1 MAAVAFIFMII
12 AIVLQSAGGAPL
24 ISQDTNLIM
33 DEDAENNGTQKSS
46 LLEDGLFEGDIAITE
61 DLIHLHYNFSSIPG
75 GEKYMTHK
83 DETTEG
89 GEGISKRAAV
99 RSNLRL
105 WTNRIVPYKFSTS
118 IQTFGRPL
126 TTRSAIDQLSLVTQY
141 AGMGYNVLQASPE
154 GDFNRG
160 GIDPGIKTTRFVFK
174 HTYNGGKR
182 AFYRGRA
189 MSVPDQVE
197 FHMTQA
203 CSRRETT
210 NAYSGQT
217 SYKNELSVNVESSGK
232 CMSNIVAIAPVYCC
246 CLLFVF
252 LILQQVM
259 NSSSLLT
266 LR

>member
-1 MAAVAFIFMII
+1 MNLMILSFALLVSAFQ
-12 AIVLQSAGGAPL
+12 AQL
-24 ISQDTNLIM
+24 
-33 DEDAENNGTQKSS
+33 
-46 LLEDGLFEGDIAITE
+46 
-61 DLIHLHYNFSSIPG
+61 
-75 GEKYMTHK
+75 
-83 DETTEG
+83 
-89 GEGISKRAAV
+89 
-99 RSNLRL
+99 
-105 WTNRIVPYKFSTS
+105 
-118 IQTFGRPL
+118 TFGRPL
-126 TTRSAIDQLSLVTQY
+126 TTQSAIDQLSLVTRY
-141 AGMGYNVLQASPE
+141 AGMGYNVLQANPE

-174 HTYNGGKR
+174 HTYYGGKR

-232 CMSNIVAIAPVYCC
+232 YMTNIVAIAPVYCC
-246 CLLFVF
+246 CLLLFF
-252 LILQQVM
+252 LTLQQVM
-259 NSSSLLT
+259 NPSSLLT